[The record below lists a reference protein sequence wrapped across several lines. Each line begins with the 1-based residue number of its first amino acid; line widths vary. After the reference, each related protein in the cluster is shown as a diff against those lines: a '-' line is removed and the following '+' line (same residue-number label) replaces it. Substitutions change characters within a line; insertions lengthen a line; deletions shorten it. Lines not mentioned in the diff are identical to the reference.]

1 MSRNKGGT
9 TTAVNSHGWIMGVLH
24 KPRIGIILIVSQ
36 LHGGSPVLFACLIGH
51 TYMSYAPG
59 HIVVDQGQALMGN
72 AWGRTPWP
80 LTFLVENSHRCVFVC
95 SVQSI
100 LQYCVWFS
108 MFVQLLSVHIPCD
121 ACLLCVYICL
131 VCLYNTQLHTH
142 THTHTHIHTHM
153 THTRQCSCECVIP

>member
-1 MSRNKGGT
+1 MNYGGSAQATHRHYTYSQST
-9 TTAVNSHGWIMGVLH
+9 TWD
-24 KPRIGIILIVSQ
+24 
-36 LHGGSPVLFACLIGH
+36 HGGSPVLFACLIGH

-59 HIVVDQGQALMGN
+59 HIEVDQGQALMGN

-80 LTFLVENSHRCVFVC
+80 LTFLVENSHRCVFLC

-142 THTHTHIHTHM
+142 TYTHTWHTHVSAHVSAWFLNIFSNTM
-153 THTRQCSCECVIP
+153 